1 MRSYEAMKLDRLGDF
16 QRTHRNGDL
25 RLDHAGHTVRLLGW
39 CRRVRNLG
47 SLVFLD
53 LRDRW
58 GLVQLVANEETAD
71 PDLLAK
77 LKAVRSE
84 FVLAAEGVVA
94 ERESKNPNMATGDIE
109 IRLTGLRILN
119 TAAPLPFPLE
129 DEGVGEDLR
138 LTYRFLDLRRD
149 KLQQNLLLR
158 SEVAN
163 LTRNHFRELD
173 FIEIET
179 PILTKSTPEG
189 ARDYLVP
196 SRVHPGEFFAL
207 PQSPQ
212 LFKQLLQVSGFER
225 YIQIC
230 RCFRDEDLR
239 ADRQPEFTQ
248 VDVEMSFVRQED
260 VQGVIEP
267 LMVKVSK
274 LVGKTVTAPFPR
286 LPYRDAMEWYGSDKP
301 DLRCGLKI
309 QDVTSLFATS
319 GFNLFRAAADSQ
331 GQRRVRALCFPG
343 EAAGL
348 LSRKQLDG
356 YQEQAKQMGA
366 GGLPYAKW
374 GKDGLS
380 SSFKKFLDSFEETAL
395 RLRLSVNGEGLA
407 VFAVGTDAQTSK
419 VLGDLRTRIATD
431 LSATEKDPALA
442 MLFHNKNA
450 YAFLWVVDFPLLE
463 WNDEAQRFV
472 ACHHPFTSPHPDDL
486 DLLETD
492 PGRCRAVAYDLVL
505 NGYEVGGGSI
515 RIHDADTQSRLFRT
529 IGIGEAE
536 ARTKFGFLLDALA
549 FGAPP
554 HGGLA
559 LGLDRLVM
567 LLAGVDNIR
576 EVIAF
581 PKTAQARCLMTDAP
595 GPVDERQLRELHL
608 LQDAKQTYRVGAVF
622 FESAEGGSPELR
634 GQALQQIGQ
643 LTPRQAQ
650 GLVTLDAQG
659 QLLETQTLSGPTF
672 EF

>member
-1 MRSYEAMKLDRLGDF
+1 MRLDQLGDF

-25 RLDHAGHTVRLLGW
+25 RLDHAGQTVRLLGW

-71 PDLLAK
+71 PALLAR

-84 FVLAAEGVVA
+84 FVLAVEGVVA
-94 ERESKNPNMATGDIE
+94 ERQSKNPNMATGDVE
-109 IRLTGLRILN
+109 IRLTGLKILN

-129 DEGVGEDLR
+129 DENVGEDLR
-138 LTYRFLDLRRD
+138 LTYRFLDLRREQ
-149 KLQQNLLLR
+149 LQRNLRLR
-158 SEVAN
+158 SDVAN
-163 LTRNHFRELD
+163 LTREHFRELD
-173 FIEIET
+173 FIEVET

-196 SRVHPGEFFAL
+196 SRVHAGQFFAL

-225 YIQIC
+225 YVQIC

-248 VDVEMSFVRQED
+248 VDLEMSFVRQED

-267 LMVKVSK
+267 LMVKLAKV
-274 LVGKTVTAPFPR
+274 VGKDVTDPFPR
-286 LPYRDAMEWYGSDKP
+286 LPYRDAMAWYGSDKP
-301 DLRCGLKI
+301 DLRCGLKL
-309 QDVTSLFATS
+309 QDTTALFAES
-319 GFNLFRAAADSQ
+319 GFNLFRAAAESQ
-331 GQRRVRALCFPG
+331 GQRRVRALFFPG
-343 EAAGL
+343 EAAGS
-348 LSRKQLDG
+348 LSRKVLDG
-356 YQEQAKQMGA
+356 YQDQARQLGA

-374 GKDGLS
+374 GKDGLA
-380 SSFKKFLDSFEETAL
+380 SSFKKFLEPADEAAL
-395 RLRLSVNGEGLA
+395 RASLGITGEGLA
-407 VFAVGTDAQTSK
+407 IFAVGTDAQTSR
-419 VLGDLRTRIATD
+419 VLGDLRVKVAAELATIE
-431 LSATEKDPALA
+431 SDPALSRLL
-442 MLFHNKNA
+442 MDKNA
-450 YAFLWVVDFPLLE
+450 YAFLWVVDFPLLDWSE
-463 WNDEAQRFV
+463 EHQRFI

-486 DLLETD
+486 ELLETN
-492 PGRCRAVAYDLVL
+492 PGACRAVAYDLVL
-505 NGYEVGGGSI
+505 NGFEVGGGSI
-515 RIHDADTQSRLFRT
+515 RIHDAETQSRMFRT

-536 ARTKFGFLLDALA
+536 AREKFGFLLDALSY
-549 FGAPP
+549 GAPP

-595 GPVDERQLRELHL
+595 NSVDERQLRELHL
-608 LQDAKQTYRVGAVF
+608 TQEAKQTYRVGAVF

-634 GQALQQIGQ
+634 GQALQQLSQ

-659 QLLETQTLSGPTF
+659 QILDAQTLSGPTF
-672 EF
+672 DF

>member
-1 MRSYEAMKLDRLGDF
+1 MKLDRLGNF

-25 RLDHAGHTVRLLGW
+25 RLDHAGQTVRLLGW

-71 PDLLAK
+71 PELLAK

-94 ERESKNPNMATGDIE
+94 ERESKNPQMATGDVE
-109 IRLTGLRILN
+109 VRLTGLRILN

-138 LTYRFLDLRRD
+138 LTHRFLDLRREP
-149 KLQQNLLLR
+149 LQKNLLLR
-158 SEVAN
+158 SEATN
-163 LTRNHFRELD
+163 LIRNHFRELD
-173 FIEIET
+173 FVEVET

-196 SRVHPGEFFAL
+196 SRVHPGDFFAL

-248 VDVEMSFVRQED
+248 VDLEMSFVRQED
-260 VQGVIEP
+260 VQGVVEP
-267 LMVKVSK
+267 LMVKLAKV
-274 LVGKTVTAPFPR
+274 VGKEVQAPFPR
-286 LPYRDAMEWYGSDKP
+286 LAYRDAMEWYGSDKP
-301 DLRCGLKI
+301 DLRCGLRI
-309 QDVTSLFATS
+309 QDATALFATS

-331 GQRRVRALCFPG
+331 GQRRVRALFFPG
-343 EAAGL
+343 EAAGA
-348 LSRKQLDG
+348 LSRKQLDA

-374 GKDGLS
+374 GREGLS
-380 SSFKKFLDSFEETAL
+380 SSFKKFLEPADEAAL
-395 RLRLSVNGEGLA
+395 RQGLGATGEGLA
-407 VFAVGTDAQTSK
+407 IFAVGTDAQTSRI
-419 VLGDLRTRIATD
+419 LGDLRLKIATD
-431 LSATEKDPALA
+431 LASVEKDPVLSRH
-442 MLFHNKNA
+442 LHDKDA

-463 WNDEAQRFV
+463 WSDEAGRFV

-486 DLLETD
+486 DLLDTE

-505 NGYEVGGGSI
+505 NGFEVGGGSI
-515 RIHDADTQSRLFRT
+515 RIHDAETQTRMFRA

-536 ARTKFGFLLDALA
+536 ARMKFGFLLEALSY
-549 FGAPP
+549 GAPP

-581 PKTAQARCLMTDAP
+581 PKTAQARCLMTGAP
-595 GPVDERQLRELHL
+595 GPVDERQLRDLHL
-608 LQDAKQTYRVGAVF
+608 LPDAKQTYRVGAVF

-634 GQALQQIGQ
+634 GQALQQLSQ
-643 LTPRQAQ
+643 MTPRQAQ
-650 GLVTLDAQG
+650 GLVTLDSQGRILDAQS
-659 QLLETQTLSGPTF
+659 LSGPTF
-672 EF
+672 DF

>member
-1 MRSYEAMKLDRLGDF
+1 MKLDRLDDF
-16 QRTHRNGDL
+16 QRSHRNGDL
-25 RLDHAGHTVRLLGW
+25 RLDHVGQTVRLLGW

-71 PDLLAK
+71 PELLAK

-94 ERESKNPNMATGDIE
+94 ERESKNPNMATGEVE

-138 LTYRFLDLRRD
+138 LTYRFLDLRREQ
-149 KLQQNLLLR
+149 LQRNMVLR

-173 FIEIET
+173 FIEVET

-212 LFKQLLQVSGFER
+212 LFKQLLQVAGFER

-248 VDVEMSFVRQED
+248 IDIEMSFVRQED

-267 LMVKVSK
+267 LMVKLAKV
-274 LVGKTVTAPFPR
+274 VGKDVTSPFPH
-286 LPYRDAMEWYGSDKP
+286 LPYREAMEWYGSDKP

-309 QDVTSLFATS
+309 QDVTALFATS
-319 GFNLFRAAADSQ
+319 EFNLFRAAAESH
-331 GQRRVRALCFPG
+331 GQRRVRALFFPG
-343 EAAGL
+343 EAAGA
-348 LSRKQLDG
+348 LSRKTLDT
-356 YQEQAKQMGA
+356 YQEQARQMGA

-374 GKDGLS
+374 GKEGLS
-380 SSFKKFLDSFEETAL
+380 SSFKKFLDEGAEAAL
-395 RLRLSVNGEGLA
+395 KDHFRASGEGLM
-407 VFAVGTDAQTSK
+407 VFAVGTDAQTSR
-419 VLGDLRTRIATD
+419 VLGDLRVKLAID
-431 LSATEKDPALA
+431 LAASEKDSTLA
-442 MLFHNKNA
+442 NLFHDKNA

-463 WNDEAQRFV
+463 WSEEGQRFV

-486 DLLETD
+486 DLLDTD
-492 PGRCRAVAYDLVL
+492 PGKCRAVAYDLVL
-505 NGYEVGGGSI
+505 NGFEVGGGSI

-536 ARTKFGFLLDALA
+536 ARSKFGFLLDALA

-595 GPVDERQLRELHL
+595 SPVDERQLRELHL
-608 LQDAKQTYRVGAVF
+608 VPDAQQTFWVQTLF
-622 FESAEGGSPELR
+622 FDDADGDYAELR
-634 GQALQQIGQ
+634 GRALQQISQ

-650 GLVTLDAQG
+650 GISL
-659 QLLETQTLSGPTF
+659 PTF
-672 EF
+672 EFQKP

>member
-1 MRSYEAMKLDRLGDF
+1 MRLDRLGDF

-25 RLDHAGHTVRLLGW
+25 RLGHAGQTVRLLGW

-71 PDLLAK
+71 PELLAK

-94 ERESKNPNMATGDIE
+94 ERESKNPNMVTGDVE

-138 LTYRFLDLRRD
+138 LTYRFLDLRREQ
-149 KLQQNLLLR
+149 LQRNMLLR
-158 SEVAN
+158 SETTN
-163 LTRNHFRELD
+163 LIRNHFREHD
-173 FIEIET
+173 FIEVET

-196 SRVHPGEFFAL
+196 SRVHAGEFFAL

-248 VDVEMSFVRQED
+248 VDIEMSFVRQED

-267 LMVKVSK
+267 LMVKLAQV
-274 LVGKTVTAPFPR
+274 VGKAVTAPFPR

-301 DLRCGLKI
+301 DLRCAVKI
-309 QDVTSLFATS
+309 QEVTALFAAS
-319 GFNLFRAAADSQ
+319 AFNLFRAAADSQ
-331 GQRRVRALCFPG
+331 GQRRVRALWFPG
-343 EAAGL
+343 EAAGA
-348 LSRKQLDG
+348 LSRKQLDA
-356 YQEQAKQMGA
+356 YQVVAKQMGA

-374 GKDGLS
+374 GKEGLS
-380 SSFKKFLDSFEETAL
+380 SSFKKFLEPADETAL
-395 RLRLSVNGEGLA
+395 RQHLGATGEGLA
-407 VFAVGTDAQTSK
+407 VFAVGTDAQTSR
-419 VLGDLRTRIATD
+419 VLGDLRLKLAMD
-431 LSATEKDPALA
+431 LAASEKDPVLA
-442 MLFHNKNA
+442 RLLHDKEAF
-450 YAFLWVVDFPLLE
+450 AFLWVVDFPLLE
-463 WNDEAQRFV
+463 WSEEHQRFI

-486 DLLETD
+486 ELLETD
-492 PGRCRAVAYDLVL
+492 PGKCRAVAYDLVL
-505 NGYEVGGGSI
+505 NGFEVGGGSI
-515 RIHDADTQSRLFRT
+515 RIHDAETQSRMFRT
-529 IGIGEAE
+529 IGIGAEE

-581 PKTAQARCLMTDAP
+581 PKTAQARCLMTGAP
-595 GPVDERQLRELHL
+595 GPVDERQLRDLHL

-622 FESAEGGSPELR
+622 FESAEGGHAELR
-634 GQALQQIGQ
+634 GQALQQISQ
-643 LTPRQAQ
+643 MTPRQTQ
-650 GLVTLDAQG
+650 GLVTLDPQG
-659 QLLETQTLSGPTF
+659 QILDAQTLSGPTF

>member
-1 MRSYEAMKLDRLGDF
+1 MRLDRLGDF

-25 RLDHAGHTVRLLGW
+25 RLDHAGQTVRLLGW

-71 PDLLAK
+71 PELLAK

-109 IRLTGLRILN
+109 IRLTGLKILN

-138 LTYRFLDLRRD
+138 LTYRFLDLRREQ
-149 KLQQNLLLR
+149 LQRNMILR
-158 SEVAN
+158 SETSN
-163 LTRNHFRELD
+163 LIRNYFRKHD
-173 FIEIET
+173 FIEVET
-179 PILTKSTPEG
+179 PILGKSTPEG

-196 SRVHPGEFFAL
+196 SRVHAGEFFAL

-212 LFKQLLQVSGFER
+212 LYKQMLQVSGFER
-225 YIQIC
+225 YVQLC

-260 VQGVIEP
+260 IQDLIEG
-267 LMVKVSK
+267 LMVELCP
-274 LVGKTVTAPFPR
+274 LVGQHPVAPFPR
-286 LPYRDAMEWYGSDKP
+286 LTYKDAMEWYGSDKP
-301 DLRCGLKI
+301 DLRCKVKI
-309 QDVTSLFATS
+309 QDVTGLFAGS
-319 GFNLFRAAADSQ
+319 EFNLFRAAADSQ
-331 GQRRVRALCFPG
+331 GQRRVRGLFLSG
-343 EAAGL
+343 EAAGAY
-348 LSRKQLDG
+348 SRKQLDEL
-356 YQEQAKQMGA
+356 QETARQLGA

-374 GKDGLS
+374 GKDGLA
-380 SSFKKFLDSFEETAL
+380 SSFKKFITPELEADLKTTLGVS
-395 RLRLSVNGEGLA
+395 GEGLA
-407 VFAVGTDAQTSK
+407 IFAVGTDDQTSR
-419 VLGDLRTRIATD
+419 VLGDLRLRLARALGLTD
-431 LSATEKDPALA
+431 TSAFE
-442 MLFHNKNA
+442 
-450 YAFLWVVDFPLLE
+450 FLWVVDFPLLQ
-463 WNDEAQRFV
+463 WDEEDQRFV

-486 DLLETD
+486 DLLQSN
-492 PGRCRAVAYDLVL
+492 PGACRAVAYDLVL
-505 NGYEVGGGSI
+505 NGYELGGGSI
-515 RIHDADTQSRLFRT
+515 RIHDAETQSLIFRT
-529 IGIGEAE
+529 IGISEAQ
-536 ARTKFGFLLDALA
+536 ARAKFGYLLDALS

-559 LGLDRLVM
+559 LGLDRLAM
-567 LLAGVDNIR
+567 LLAGEDNIR

-595 GPVDERQLRELHL
+595 SPVDERQLRDLHL

-634 GQALQQIGQ
+634 GQALQQIAQ

-659 QLLETQTLSGPTF
+659 QILDAQTLSGPTF

>member
-1 MRSYEAMKLDRLGDF
+1 MKLDRLGDF

-25 RLDHAGHTVRLLGW
+25 RLNHVGQTVRLFGW

-71 PDLLAK
+71 PELLAK

-94 ERESKNPNMATGDIE
+94 ERESKNPNLATGDVE

-138 LTYRFLDLRRD
+138 LTYRFLDLRREQ
-149 KLQQNLLLR
+149 LQRNMLLR

-173 FIEIET
+173 FIDVET

-196 SRVHPGEFFAL
+196 SRMHAGEFFAL

-248 VDVEMSFVRQED
+248 IDIEMSFVRQED
-260 VQGVIEP
+260 IQGVIEP
-267 LMVKVSK
+267 LMVKLAKV
-274 LVGKTVTAPFPR
+274 VGKDVVAPFPR

-301 DLRCGLKI
+301 DLRCALKI
-309 QDVTSLFATS
+309 QDATALFATS
-319 GFNLFRAAADSQ
+319 GFNLFRAAVDSQ
-331 GQRRVRALCFPG
+331 GQRRVRALFFPG
-343 EAAGL
+343 AEAGS
-348 LSRKQLDG
+348 LSRKQLDEL
-356 YQEQAKQMGA
+356 QEVAKQLGA
-366 GGLPYAKW
+366 GGLPYVKW
-374 GKDGLS
+374 GKEGLA
-380 SSFKKFLDSFEETAL
+380 SSFKKFLEPADETAL
-395 RLRLSVNGEGLA
+395 KSHLGATGEGLA
-407 VFAVGTDAQTSK
+407 LFAVGTDAQTNR
-419 VLGDLRTRIATD
+419 VLSDLRPR
-431 LSATEKDPALA
+431 LA
-442 MLFHNKNA
+442 RQFGLLDEAHF
-450 YAFLWVVDFPLLE
+450 AFLWVVDFPLLE
-463 WNDEAQRFV
+463 WSEEARRFV
-472 ACHHPFTSPHPDDL
+472 ACHHPFTSPHPEDVE
-486 DLLETD
+486 LLETD

-505 NGYEVGGGSI
+505 NGFEVGGGSI
-515 RIHDADTQSRLFRT
+515 RIHDAETQSRMFRA

-536 ARTKFGFLLDALA
+536 ARAKFGFLLDALA

-567 LLAGVDNIR
+567 LLAGVENIR

-581 PKTAQARCLMTDAP
+581 PKTSQARCLMTNAP
-595 GPVDERQLRELHL
+595 SPVDERQLRDLHL
-608 LQDAKQTYRVGAVF
+608 LPETRQTYRVGAVF
-622 FESAEGGSPELR
+622 FESAEGGNADLR
-634 GQALQQIGQ
+634 GQALQQLSQ
-643 LTPRQAQ
+643 LTPRQTQ
-650 GLVTLDAQG
+650 GLVTLDGQG
-659 QLLETQTLSGPTF
+659 QILDAQTLSGPTF

>member
-1 MRSYEAMKLDRLGDF
+1 MKLDRLGDF

-25 RLDHAGHTVRLLGW
+25 RLNDAGQTVRLLGW

-71 PDLLAK
+71 PELLAK

-138 LTYRFLDLRRD
+138 LTHRFLDLRRD
-149 KLQQNLLLR
+149 QLQRNLQLR
-158 SEVAN
+158 SETTN
-163 LTRNHFRELD
+163 LIRNHFRELD
-173 FIEIET
+173 FVEIET

-248 VDVEMSFVRQED
+248 VDLEMSFVRQED
-260 VQGVIEP
+260 IQGVVEP
-267 LMVKVSK
+267 LMVKLAGTVGREVS
-274 LVGKTVTAPFPR
+274 APFPR

-301 DLRCGLKI
+301 DLRCDIRI
-309 QDVTSLFATS
+309 QDATPLFAAS

-331 GQRRVRALCFPG
+331 GQRRVRALFFPG
-343 EAAGL
+343 EMAAA
-348 LSRKQLDG
+348 LSRKQLDEL
-356 YQEQAKQMGA
+356 QEVAKQLGA

-380 SSFKKFLDSFEETAL
+380 SSFKKFLEPADEAAL
-395 RLRLSVNGEGLA
+395 RQHLGAAGEGLA
-407 VFAVGTDAQTSK
+407 IFAVGTDAQTSRI
-419 VLGDLRTRIATD
+419 LGDLRLR
-431 LSATEKDPALA
+431 LA
-442 MLFHNKNA
+442 RQFGQLDEARF
-450 YAFLWVVDFPLLE
+450 AFLWVVDFPLLE
-463 WNDEAQRFV
+463 WNEEHQRFV

-486 DLLETD
+486 DLLDTN
-492 PGRCRAVAYDLVL
+492 PGACRAVAYDLVL
-505 NGYEVGGGSI
+505 NGFEVGGGSI
-515 RIHDADTQSRLFRT
+515 RIHDAETQSRLFRT
-529 IGIGEAE
+529 IGIGEVE
-536 ARTKFGFLLDALA
+536 ARSKFGFLLDALS

-608 LQDAKQTYRVGAVF
+608 LPETRQTYRVGAVF
-622 FESAEGGSPELR
+622 FESAEGANAELR
-634 GQALQQIGQ
+634 GQALQQISQ
-643 LTPRQAQ
+643 LAPRQAQ
-650 GLVTLDAQG
+650 GLVTLDPQGRILDAQSI
-659 QLLETQTLSGPTF
+659 SGPTF
-672 EF
+672 DF

>member
-1 MRSYEAMKLDRLGDF
+1 MKLDRLGDF

-25 RLDHAGHTVRLLGW
+25 RLDHAGQTVRLLGW

-71 PDLLAK
+71 PELLAK

-84 FVLAAEGVVA
+84 YVLAAEGVVA
-94 ERESKNPNMATGDIE
+94 ERESKNPNMATGDVE

-119 TAAPLPFPLE
+119 TAATLPFPLE

-138 LTYRFLDLRRD
+138 LTYRFLDLRREQ
-149 KLQQNLLLR
+149 LQRNMILR
-158 SEVAN
+158 SETSN
-163 LTRNHFRELD
+163 LIRNYFRKHD
-173 FIEIET
+173 FVEFET
-179 PILTKSTPEG
+179 PILGKSTPEG

-196 SRVHPGEFFAL
+196 SRVHAGEFFAL

-212 LFKQLLQVSGFER
+212 LYKQMLQVSGFER
-225 YIQIC
+225 YVQIC

-260 VQGVIEP
+260 VQCLIEG
-267 LMVKVSK
+267 LMVELCP
-274 LVGKTVTAPFPR
+274 LVGQHPVAPFPR
-286 LPYRDAMEWYGSDKP
+286 LTYKDAMEWYGSDKP
-301 DLRCGLKI
+301 DLRCKVKI
-309 QDVTSLFATS
+309 QDVTGLFAGS
-319 GFNLFRAAADSQ
+319 EFNLFRAAADSQ
-331 GQRRVRALCFPG
+331 GQRRVRGLFLPG
-343 EAAGL
+343 EAAGAY
-348 LSRKQLDG
+348 SRKQLDEL
-356 YQEQAKQMGA
+356 QETAKQLGA

-374 GKDGLS
+374 GKDGLA
-380 SSFKKFLDSFEETAL
+380 SSFKKFITPELEAELKATL
-395 RLRLSVNGEGLA
+395 GVQGEGLA
-407 VFAVGTDAQTSK
+407 IFAVGTDDQTSR
-419 VLGDLRTRIATD
+419 VLGDLRLRLARAFGLMD
-431 LSATEKDPALA
+431 QSAFE
-442 MLFHNKNA
+442 
-450 YAFLWVVDFPLLE
+450 FLWVVDFPLLQ
-463 WNDEAQRFV
+463 WDEDDQRFV

-486 DLLETD
+486 DLLQTN
-492 PGRCRAVAYDLVL
+492 PGACRAVAYDLVL
-505 NGYEVGGGSI
+505 NGYELGGGSI
-515 RIHDADTQSRLFRT
+515 RIHDAETQSLMFRT
-529 IGIGEAE
+529 IGISEAE
-536 ARTKFGFLLDALA
+536 ARAKFGYLLDALA

-567 LLAGVDNIR
+567 LLAGEDNIR

-595 GPVDERQLRELHL
+595 SPVDERQLRDLHL
-608 LQDAKQTYRVGAVF
+608 LQDSKQTYRVGAVF
-622 FESAEGGSPELR
+622 FESAEGGNADLR
-634 GQALQQIGQ
+634 GQALQQLSQ
-643 LTPRQAQ
+643 LTPRQTQ
-650 GLVTLDAQG
+650 GLVTLDGQG
-659 QLLETQTLSGPTF
+659 QILDAQTLSGPTF

>member
-1 MRSYEAMKLDRLGDF
+1 MKLDRLGDF

-25 RLDHAGHTVRLLGW
+25 RLDHAGQTVRLLGW

-71 PDLLAK
+71 PELLAK

-138 LTYRFLDLRRD
+138 LTYRFLDLRREQ
-149 KLQQNLLLR
+149 LQRNMILR

-173 FIEIET
+173 FIEFET

-196 SRVHPGEFFAL
+196 SRVHAGEFFAL

-225 YIQIC
+225 YVQIC

-267 LMVKVSK
+267 LMVKLAQV
-274 LVGKTVTAPFPR
+274 VGKDVSAPFPR

-301 DLRCGLKI
+301 DLRCGVKI
-309 QDVTSLFATS
+309 QDATPLFAES
-319 GFNLFRAAADSQ
+319 AFNLFRAAADSQ
-331 GQRRVRALCFPG
+331 GQRRVRALFFPG
-343 EAAGL
+343 EAAGS
-348 LSRKQLDG
+348 LSRKQLDAL
-356 YQEQAKQMGA
+356 QEQAKQMGA

-380 SSFKKFLDSFEETAL
+380 SSFKKFLEPADEAAL
-395 RLRLSVNGEGLA
+395 RQRL
-407 VFAVGTDAQTSK
+407 
-419 VLGDLRTRIATD
+419 
-431 LSATEKDPALA
+431 
-442 MLFHNKNA
+442 
-450 YAFLWVVDFPLLE
+450 
-463 WNDEAQRFV
+463 
-472 ACHHPFTSPHPDDL
+472 
-486 DLLETD
+486 
-492 PGRCRAVAYDLVL
+492 
-505 NGYEVGGGSI
+505 
-515 RIHDADTQSRLFRT
+515 
-529 IGIGEAE
+529 
-536 ARTKFGFLLDALA
+536 
-549 FGAPP
+549 
-554 HGGLA
+554 
-559 LGLDRLVM
+559 
-567 LLAGVDNIR
+567 
-576 EVIAF
+576 
-581 PKTAQARCLMTDAP
+581 
-595 GPVDERQLRELHL
+595 
-608 LQDAKQTYRVGAVF
+608 
-622 FESAEGGSPELR
+622 
-634 GQALQQIGQ
+634 
-643 LTPRQAQ
+643 
-650 GLVTLDAQG
+650 
-659 QLLETQTLSGPTF
+659 
-672 EF
+672 

>member
-1 MRSYEAMKLDRLGDF
+1 MRLDRLGDF

-25 RLDHAGHTVRLLGW
+25 RLDHAGQTVRLVGW

-58 GLVQLVANEETAD
+58 GVVQLVANEETAA

-94 ERESKNPNMATGDIE
+94 ERESKNPNLPTGDVE
-109 IRLTGLRILN
+109 VRLTALRILN

-138 LTYRFLDLRRD
+138 LTYRFLDLRREQ
-149 KLQQNLLLR
+149 LQRNLVLR

-173 FIEIET
+173 FIEFET

-225 YIQIC
+225 YVQIC

-248 VDVEMSFVRQED
+248 VDVEMSFVRPED

-267 LMVKVSK
+267 LMVK
-274 LVGKTVTAPFPR
+274 LANLIGKRVTVPFPR

-301 DLRCGLKI
+301 DLRCPLKI
-309 QDVTSLFATS
+309 RDVTPLFAQS
-319 GFNLFRAAADSQ
+319 GFNLFRAAAESQ
-331 GQRRVRALCFPG
+331 SQRRVRALFFPG
-343 EAAGL
+343 EAPGS
-348 LSRKQLDG
+348 LSRKQLDEL
-356 YQEQAKQMGA
+356 QEEAKRLGA
-366 GGLPYAKW
+366 GGLPYVKW
-374 GKDGLS
+374 GKDGLA
-380 SSFKKFLDSFEETAL
+380 SSFKKFLEPADEAAL
-395 RLRLSVNGEGLA
+395 RQRMGITGEGLA
-407 VFAVGTDAQTSK
+407 VFAVGTDAQTSR
-419 VLGDLRTRIATD
+419 VLGELRIR
-431 LSATEKDPALA
+431 LA
-442 MLFHNKNA
+442 KQFGMIDEAKF
-450 YAFLWVVDFPLLE
+450 AFLWVVDFPLLE
-463 WNDEAQRFV
+463 WSEGEPGEPGRFV
-472 ACHHPFTSPHPDDL
+472 ACHHPFTSPHPADL
-486 DLLETD
+486 ELLDTD
-492 PGRCRAVAYDLVL
+492 PGKCRALAYDLVL
-505 NGYEVGGGSI
+505 NGFEVGGGSI
-515 RIHDADTQSRLFRT
+515 RIHDAETQNRMFRA

-536 ARTKFGFLLDALA
+536 ARAKFGFLLDALSY
-549 FGAPP
+549 GAPP

-581 PKTAQARCLMTDAP
+581 PKTAQARCLMTNAP
-595 GPVDERQLRELHL
+595 SPVDERQLRELHL
-608 LQDAKQTYRVGAVF
+608 VQEAHQTYRVGAVF
-622 FESAEGGSPELR
+622 FESAEGGTPEVR
-634 GQALQQIGQ
+634 GQALQQLSQ
-643 LTPRQAQ
+643 MTPRQAQ

-659 QLLETQTLSGPTF
+659 QILDAHTLSGPTF
-672 EF
+672 DF

>member
-1 MRSYEAMKLDRLGDF
+1 MRLDRLGDF

-25 RLDHAGHTVRLLGW
+25 RLQHAGEAVRLLGW
-39 CRRVRNLG
+39 CRRIRNLG

-71 PDLLAK
+71 PALLAK

-84 FVLAAEGVVA
+84 FVLAVEGVVA
-94 ERESKNPNMATGDIE
+94 ERESKNPNLPTGDVE
-109 IRLTGLRILN
+109 VRLTGLRILN
-119 TAAPLPFPLE
+119 TAVPLPFPLE

-138 LTYRFLDLRRD
+138 LTYRFLDLRREE
-149 KLQQNLLLR
+149 LQRNMVLR

-173 FIEIET
+173 FIEFET

-225 YIQIC
+225 YVQIC

-267 LMVKVSK
+267 LMVKLAKVI
-274 LVGKTVTAPFPR
+274 GQEVTAPFPR

-301 DLRCGLKI
+301 DLRCPVKI
-309 QDVTSLFATS
+309 QDVTGLFAQS
-319 GFNLFRAAADSQ
+319 GFNLFRAAAESQ
-331 GQRRVRALCFPG
+331 GHRRVRSLFFPG
-343 EAAGL
+343 EGPGA
-348 LSRKQLDG
+348 LSRKQLDELG
-356 YQEQAKQMGA
+356 EVAKQLGA

-374 GKDGLS
+374 GKDGLA
-380 SSFKKFLDSFEETAL
+380 SSFKKFLEPADETAL
-395 RLRLSVNGEGLA
+395 KERLGITGEGLA
-407 VFAVGTDAQTSK
+407 VFAVGTDAQTSR
-419 VLGDLRTRIATD
+419 VLGELRLR
-431 LSATEKDPALA
+431 LA
-442 MLFHNKNA
+442 RQFGQLDESRF
-450 YAFLWVVDFPLLE
+450 AFLWVVDFPLLE
-463 WNDEAQRFV
+463 WAENEHGEPGRYV

-492 PGRCRAVAYDLVL
+492 PGACRAVAYDLVL
-505 NGYEVGGGSI
+505 NGFEVGGGSI
-515 RIHDADTQSRLFRT
+515 RIHDAETQNRMFRA
-529 IGIGEAE
+529 IGIGPEE
-536 ARTKFGFLLDALA
+536 ARAKFGFLLDALA

-567 LLAGVDNIR
+567 LLAGADNIR

-595 GPVDERQLRELHL
+595 SPVDDRQLRELHL
-608 LQDAKQTYRVGAVF
+608 QQDAKQTYRVGAVF

-634 GQALQQIGQ
+634 GQALQQLGQ
-643 LTPRQAQ
+643 MTPRQAQ

-659 QLLETQTLSGPTF
+659 QILDAQTLSGPTF

>member
-1 MRSYEAMKLDRLGDF
+1 MKLDRLGDF

-25 RLDHAGHTVRLLGW
+25 RLDHAGQAVRLLGW

-71 PDLLAK
+71 PELLAR

-84 FVLAAEGVVA
+84 FVLAVEGVVA

-109 IRLTGLRILN
+109 IRLTGLKILN

-138 LTYRFLDLRRD
+138 LTYRFLDLRREQ
-149 KLQQNLLLR
+149 LQRNMILR

-163 LTRNHFRELD
+163 LTRNHFRELE
-173 FIEIET
+173 FIEVET

-196 SRVHPGEFFAL
+196 SRVHAGEFFAL

-225 YIQIC
+225 YVQIC

-248 VDVEMSFVRQED
+248 IDIEMSFVRQED

-267 LMVKVSK
+267 LMVK
-274 LVGKTVTAPFPR
+274 LARMVGKDVSAPFPR

-301 DLRCGLKI
+301 DLRCAIKI
-309 QDVTSLFATS
+309 QDATSLFAAS
-319 GFNLFRAAADSQ
+319 GFNLFRAAAESQ
-331 GQRRVRALCFPG
+331 GQRRVRALFFPG
-343 EAAGL
+343 EAAGS
-348 LSRKQLDG
+348 LSRKQLDELG
-356 YQEQAKQMGA
+356 EAAKQLGA

-380 SSFKKFLDSFEETAL
+380 SSFKKFLDEGAEAAL
-395 RLRLSVNGEGLA
+395 KDHFRATGEGLA
-407 VFAVGTDAQTSK
+407 VFAVGTDAQTSR
-419 VLGDLRTRIATD
+419 VLGELRVRLASQ
-431 LSATEKDPALA
+431 LAAQEKDPALSS
-442 MLFHNKNA
+442 LFMDKNA

-463 WNDEAQRFV
+463 WSEEASRFV
-472 ACHHPFTSPHPDDL
+472 ACHHPFTSPHPEDL
-486 DLLETD
+486 DLLDTD

-505 NGYEVGGGSI
+505 NGFEVGGGSI
-515 RIHDADTQSRLFRT
+515 RIHDAETQSRMFRT
-529 IGIGEAE
+529 IGIGEEE
-536 ARTKFGFLLDALA
+536 ARAKFGFLLDALSY
-549 FGAPP
+549 GAPP

-595 GPVDERQLRELHL
+595 SPVDERQLRELHL
-608 LQDAKQTYRVGAVF
+608 MQDAKQTYRVGAVF

-643 LTPRQAQ
+643 MTPRQAQ

-659 QLLETQTLSGPTF
+659 QILDAQTLSGPTF

>member
-1 MRSYEAMKLDRLGDF
+1 MKLDRLGDF

-25 RLDHAGHTVRLLGW
+25 RLDHVGQTVRLLGW

-47 SLVFLD
+47 SLIFLD

-58 GLVQLVANEETAD
+58 GLVQLVVNEETAD
-71 PDLLAK
+71 PELLAR

-84 FVLAAEGVVA
+84 FVLAAEGLVA

-138 LTYRFLDLRRD
+138 LSYRFLDLRREQ
-149 KLQQNLLLR
+149 LQRNMLLR
-158 SEVAN
+158 SETTNVV
-163 LTRNHFRELD
+163 RNYFRKND
-173 FIEIET
+173 FIEVET
-179 PILTKSTPEG
+179 PILGKSTPEG

-196 SRVHPGEFFAL
+196 SRVHAGQFFAL

-212 LFKQLLQVSGFER
+212 LYKQMLQVSGFER
-225 YIQIC
+225 YVQIC

-248 VDVEMSFVRQED
+248 IDLEMSFVRQEAI
-260 VQGVIEP
+260 QAMIEG
-267 LMVKVSK
+267 LMVEVCP
-274 LVGKTVTAPFPR
+274 LVGRQAVPPFPR
-286 LPYRDAMEWYGSDKP
+286 LPYKDAMAWYGSDKP
-301 DLRCGLKI
+301 DLRCQLKI
-309 QDVTSLFATS
+309 QDVTDLFANS
-319 GFNLFRAAADSQ
+319 EFNLFRAAADSQ
-331 GQRRVRALCFPG
+331 GQRRVRALFFPG
-343 EAAGL
+343 EAAGAT
-348 LSRKQLDG
+348 SRKQLDEL
-356 YQEQAKQMGA
+356 QEGARQLGA

-374 GKDGLS
+374 GKEGLS
-380 SSFKKFLDSFEETAL
+380 SSFKKFLDEGSEAAL
-395 RLRLSVNGEGLA
+395 RGHFRASGEGLMI
-407 VFAVGTDAQTSK
+407 FAVGTDAQTSK
-419 VLGDLRTRIATD
+419 VLGDLRLKIATK
-431 LSATEKDPALA
+431 LAAIEKDPELAL
-442 MLFHNKNA
+442 LFHDKDA

-463 WNDEAQRFV
+463 WSENEQRFV

-486 DLLETD
+486 DLLQTD
-492 PGRCRAVAYDLVL
+492 PGACRAVAYDLVL
-505 NGYEVGGGSI
+505 NGYELGGGSI
-515 RIHDADTQSRLFRT
+515 RIHDAETQSLMFRT
-529 IGIGEAE
+529 IGISEAE
-536 ARTKFGFLLDALA
+536 ARAKFGYLLDALA

-559 LGLDRLVM
+559 LGLDRVVM
-567 LLAGVDNIR
+567 LLAGMDNIR

-595 GPVDERQLRELHL
+595 SPVDERQLRDLHL
-608 LQDAKQTYRVGAVF
+608 LPEARQTYRVGAVF
-622 FESAEGGSPELR
+622 FESAEGGNAELR
-634 GQALQQIGQ
+634 GQALQQISQ

-650 GLVTLDAQG
+650 GLVTLDANG
-659 QLLETQTLSGPTF
+659 QILDTQTLSGPTF

>member
-1 MRSYEAMKLDRLGDF
+1 MKLDRLGDF

-25 RLDHAGHTVRLLGW
+25 RLDHVGQTVRLLGW
-39 CRRVRNLG
+39 CRRARNLG

-58 GLVQLVANEETAD
+58 GLVQIVANEETAD
-71 PDLLAK
+71 PELLAK
-77 LKAVRSE
+77 LKVVRSE
-84 FVLAAEGVVA
+84 FVLGVEGVVA
-94 ERESKNPNMATGDIE
+94 ERESKNPNMATGEVE
-109 IRLTGLRILN
+109 IRLTALRILN
-119 TAAPLPFPLE
+119 TAATLPFPLE
-129 DEGVGEDLR
+129 DENVGEDLR
-138 LTYRFLDLRRD
+138 LTYRFLDLRREE
-149 KLQQNLLLR
+149 LQRNMLLR
-158 SEVAN
+158 SETTN
-163 LTRNHFRELD
+163 LIRNHFREND
-173 FIEIET
+173 FIEVET

-248 VDVEMSFVRQED
+248 VDIEMSFVRQED

-267 LMVKVSK
+267 LMVKLAKVVNKDVS
-274 LVGKTVTAPFPR
+274 APFPR

-309 QDVTSLFATS
+309 QDATSLFATS

-331 GQRRVRALCFPG
+331 GQRRVRAIFFPG

-348 LSRKQLDG
+348 LSRKQLDA

-380 SSFKKFLDSFEETAL
+380 SSFKKFLEPADEAAL
-395 RLRLSVNGEGLA
+395 KQHLGAMGEGLA
-407 VFAVGTDAQTSK
+407 IFAVGTDAQTSK
-419 VLGDLRTRIATD
+419 VLGDLRLKLAHD
-431 LSATEKDPALA
+431 LAVAEKDAALSKHFLDKDA
-442 MLFHNKNA
+442 FT
-450 YAFLWVVDFPLLE
+450 FLWVVDFPLLE
-463 WNDEAQRFV
+463 WSEEHQRFI

-505 NGYEVGGGSI
+505 NGFEVGGGSI
-515 RIHDADTQSRLFRT
+515 RIHDAETQSRMFRT

-536 ARTKFGFLLDALA
+536 ARAKFGFLLDALA

-595 GPVDERQLRELHL
+595 SPVDERQLRELHL

-634 GQALQQIGQ
+634 GQALQQITQ
-643 LTPRQAQ
+643 MTPRQTQ
-650 GLVTLDAQG
+650 GLVTLDPQG
-659 QLLETQTLSGPTF
+659 QILDAQTLSGPTF
-672 EF
+672 DF

>member
-1 MRSYEAMKLDRLGDF
+1 MKLDRLGDF

-25 RLDHAGHTVRLLGW
+25 RLDHAGQTVRLLGW

-71 PDLLAK
+71 PELLAK

-94 ERESKNPNMATGDIE
+94 ERESKNPNMATGNIE

-138 LTYRFLDLRRD
+138 LTHRFLDLRRD
-149 KLQQNLLLR
+149 QLQRNLQLR
-158 SEVAN
+158 SETTN
-163 LTRNHFRELD
+163 LIRNHFRELD
-173 FIEIET
+173 FVEIET

-248 VDVEMSFVRQED
+248 VDLEMSFVRQED
-260 VQGVIEP
+260 IQGVVEP
-267 LMVKVSK
+267 LMVK
-274 LVGKTVTAPFPR
+274 LAKTVGREVSAPFPR
-286 LPYRDAMEWYGSDKP
+286 LPFRDAMEWYGSDKP

-309 QDVTSLFATS
+309 QDVTPLFASS

-331 GQRRVRALCFPG
+331 GQRRVRALFFPG

-348 LSRKQLDG
+348 LSRKQLDA

-374 GKDGLS
+374 GKEGLS
-380 SSFKKFLDSFEETAL
+380 SSFKKFLDPADEAAL
-395 RLRLSVNGEGLA
+395 RLCLGMEGEGLA

-419 VLGDLRTRIATD
+419 VLGDLRTRIAMD
-431 LSATEKDPALA
+431 LSATEKVPGLSR
-442 MLFHNKNA
+442 LFHDKNA
-450 YAFLWVVDFPLLE
+450 FAFLWVVDFPLLE
-463 WNDEAQRFV
+463 WSEENHRFV

-486 DLLETD
+486 HLLDTN
-492 PGRCRAVAYDLVL
+492 PGACRAVAYDLVL
-505 NGYEVGGGSI
+505 NGFEVGGGSI
-515 RIHDADTQSRLFRT
+515 RIHDAETQSRLFRT
-529 IGIGEAE
+529 IGIDAAE
-536 ARTKFGFLLDALA
+536 ARAKFGFLLDALS

-595 GPVDERQLRELHL
+595 SPVDERQLRELHL
-608 LQDAKQTYRVGAVF
+608 LPENRQTYRVGAVF
-622 FESAEGGSPELR
+622 FESAEGGNAELR
-634 GQALQQIGQ
+634 GQALQQISQ

-650 GLVTLDAQG
+650 GLVTLDPQGRILDAQSI
-659 QLLETQTLSGPTF
+659 SGPTF
-672 EF
+672 DF